1 MTRLLAV
8 LLGGATGALL
18 RYGTG
23 LLVSHCAGASFPW
36 ATWAVNLIG
45 CVLIGAAVPLLG
57 ALQMGEEVRLF
68 LVVGL
73 LGSFTT
79 FSTYSLDTLA
89 LLGDG
94 QGGAAFANAAG
105 SLILGLACVWLGR
118 AMADWVLTG

>member
-8 LLGGATGALL
+8 LFGGATGALL
-18 RYGTG
+18 RYATG
-23 LLVSHCAGASFPW
+23 LLVSQYAGSSFPW
-36 ATWAVNLIG
+36 ATWVVNLVG

-57 ALQMGEEVRLF
+57 ALQLGEEVRLF

-94 QGGAAFANAAG
+94 RSGAAFANAAG
-105 SLILGLACVWLGR
+105 SLALGLLCVWMGR
-118 AMADWVLTG
+118 TLAEWMLAG